1 MADPPF
7 DIHSFLFPFV
17 FCIRYEG
24 ESYLNHNSVKHDLAA
39 VTPDCLCAR
48 RAARLEKL
56 TQSSM

>member
-24 ESYLNHNSVKHDLAA
+24 ESYRNHNSVKHDLAA

-48 RAARLEKL
+48 RAARLEEL